1 VAVKYK
7 EIVVVEEEGK
17 WRAGLKTRASNR
29 TMWSKLL
36 L

>member
-1 VAVKYK
+1 VAEKYK
-7 EIVVVEEEGK
+7 EIVVVEEEVK
-17 WRAGLKTRASNR
+17 WRAGLKTWASKR